1 MRASANSLTTVVSA
15 GTPRIAGYSYNAFLG
30 EKNFYHH
37 FENHSR
43 VYLNQFLN
51 AQRLCRG
58 AISKACFPRNKK
70 PSENWYLKH
79 YKIFE
84 KFIIGRGTKKSHRQT
99 QTSSSAQSGLK
110 NIFICFVNSN
120 VSYSLK
126 IKRRLRLEAHL
137 MKTKSN
143 FL

>member
-1 MRASANSLTTVVSA
+1 MRASANSLTTVVPT
-15 GTPRIAGYSYNAFLG
+15 GTPRTIPTT
-30 EKNFYHH
+30 H
-37 FENHSR
+37 FMVRNTFIFSSR
-43 VYLNQFLN
+43 TIPGAYLNQLPN
-51 AQRLCRG
+51 AQSLCRG

-99 QTSSSAQSGLK
+99 QTGSSAQR
-110 NIFICFVNSN
+110 NIFSCFVNSN
-120 VSYSLK
+120 ALFLLK
-126 IKRRLRLEAHL
+126 IKRRLETHFIDR
-137 MKTKSN
+137 KNFN